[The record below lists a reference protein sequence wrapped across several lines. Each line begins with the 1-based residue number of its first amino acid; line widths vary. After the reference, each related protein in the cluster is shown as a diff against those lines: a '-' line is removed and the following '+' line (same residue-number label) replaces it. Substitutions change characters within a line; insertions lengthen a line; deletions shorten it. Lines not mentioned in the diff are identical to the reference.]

1 MTKRDKREE
10 ARSLRRQGI
19 SIIVIARQ
27 LKAPKSSVSTWCRDI
42 QLTPEQEA
50 ALQHSDAR
58 RKAQVKGAGANVA
71 IHREKRRR
79 YQEQGRQKACEGD
92 PLHLAGC
99 MLYWAEGSKRR
110 NMVEFVNSDPEM
122 MVLFNRFLRE
132 ALSVDKEKVK
142 FSIRCYMGNGVPLT
156 EIEDYW
162 STLLD
167 ISKDNI
173 SLRTVDKKPTSS
185 QQKGRKLQYGTCH
198 IMVYST
204 RLIQHIYGAIQEYA
218 GIDRLSWLH

>member
-132 ALSVDKEKVK
+132 ALSVDKEKIK

-173 SLRTVDKKPTSS
+173 SLRDHLKSFLLSQFCGSVSDAPLRLNHFSDVGAGLRPARYQDVDFSN
-185 QQKGRKLQYGTCH
+185 GF
-198 IMVYST
+198 
-204 RLIQHIYGAIQEYA
+204 
-218 GIDRLSWLH
+218 